1 MSRLEKITVGSVEVY
16 ALRDGELNLPK
27 EVFINLDKK
36 VSESLTNDENSNLS
50 LSNINAYLIKKDNR
64 NLLVDAGCRELFG
77 PNCGFI
83 KEALLETGTKPSDIT
98 DIFFTHMHP
107 DHVAGS
113 IDIDGK
119 ASFSNAV
126 IKLVDAEYNF
136 WNADHFDNI
145 DVNGNDWANLAKTV
159 FGAYENRIDILSVD
173 AEIIP
178 GVSIINLPGHTPA
191 HSGFR
196 VDDGNKSFIH
206 MGDVLH
212 VPNLQ
217 LSDPNISLVFDVD
230 PEAAMKSRKMVF
242 DMVSHDKTL
251 CSSGHML
258 TPKFGYLEKSSS
270 GYKFVV

>member
-36 VSESLTNDENSNLS
+36 VFESLTNDENSNLS
-50 LSNINAYLIKKDNR
+50 LSNINAYLIKKDNH
-64 NLLVDAGCRELFG
+64 NLLVDAGCRDLFG

-98 DIFFTHMHP
+98 YIFFTHMHP

-126 IKLVDAEYNF
+126 VKLVDAEYNF

-258 TPKFGYLEKSSS
+258 TPKFGYLEKSGS

>member
-27 EVFINLDKK
+27 VFINLDKK

-126 IKLVDAEYNF
+126 VKLVDAEYNF

-258 TPKFGYLEKSSS
+258 TPKFGYLEKSGS

>member
-83 KEALLETGTKPSDIT
+83 KVALLETETKPSDIT

-126 IKLVDAEYNF
+126 VKLVDAEYNF

-258 TPKFGYLEKSSS
+258 TPKFGYLEKSGS

>member
-1 MSRLEKITVGSVEVY
+1 
-16 ALRDGELNLPK
+16 
-27 EVFINLDKK
+27 FINLDKK

-83 KEALLETGTKPSDIT
+83 QEALLETGTKPSDIT

-126 IKLVDAEYNF
+126 VKLVDAEYNF

-159 FGAYENRIDILSVD
+159 FGAYENRIDILSED

-258 TPKFGYLEKSSS
+258 TPKFGYLEKSGS

>member
-16 ALRDGELNLPK
+16 ALRDGEVNLPK

-36 VSESLTNDENSNLS
+36 VFESLTNDENSNLS

-126 IKLVDAEYNF
+126 VKLVDAEYNF

-258 TPKFGYLEKSSS
+258 TPKFGYLEKSGS

>member
-36 VSESLTNDENSNLS
+36 VFESLTNDENSNLS

-126 IKLVDAEYNF
+126 VKLVDAEYNF

>member
-36 VSESLTNDENSNLS
+36 VFESLTNDENSNLS

>member
-83 KEALLETGTKPSDIT
+83 KEALLETGTKLSDIT

-126 IKLVDAEYNF
+126 VKLVDAEYNF

-258 TPKFGYLEKSSS
+258 TPKFGYLEKSGS

>member
-1 MSRLEKITVGSVEVY
+1 MSRLEKISVGSIEVF

-27 EVFINLDKK
+27 EVFINLDDKT
-36 VSESLTNDENSNLS
+36 SESLYKDENSDLS
-50 LSNINAYLIKKDNR
+50 LSNINAYLIKQGNR

-83 KEALLETGTKPSDIT
+83 KEALLEAGTKPSDIT

-113 IDIDGK
+113 VDVEGK
-119 ASFSNAV
+119 AIFSNAIVKV
-126 IKLVDAEYNF
+126 IDAEHNF

-159 FGAYENRIDILSVD
+159 FRAYEDKIEILSSTS
-173 AEIIP
+173 EIIP
-178 GVSIINLPGHTPA
+178 GVNIINLPGHTPA

-196 VDDGNKSFIH
+196 VDDGNNSFIH

-242 DMVSHDKTL
+242 DMVSNDKTL

-258 TPKFGYLEKSSS
+258 TPKFGYLEKSGM
-270 GYKFVV
+270 GYKFIV

>member
-83 KEALLETGTKPSDIT
+83 KEALLETGTKLSDIT

-126 IKLVDAEYNF
+126 VKLVDAEYNF

-196 VDDGNKSFIH
+196 VDDENKSVIH

-258 TPKFGYLEKSSS
+258 TPKFGYLEKSGS

>member
-126 IKLVDAEYNF
+126 VKLVDAEYNF

-145 DVNGNDWANLAKTV
+145 NVNGNDWANLAKTV

-212 VPNLQ
+212 APNLQ
-217 LSDPNISLVFDVD
+217 LSDSNISLVFDVD

-258 TPKFGYLEKSSS
+258 TPKFGYLEKSGS

>member
-36 VSESLTNDENSNLS
+36 ISESLTNDENSNLS

-126 IKLVDAEYNF
+126 VKLVDAEYNF